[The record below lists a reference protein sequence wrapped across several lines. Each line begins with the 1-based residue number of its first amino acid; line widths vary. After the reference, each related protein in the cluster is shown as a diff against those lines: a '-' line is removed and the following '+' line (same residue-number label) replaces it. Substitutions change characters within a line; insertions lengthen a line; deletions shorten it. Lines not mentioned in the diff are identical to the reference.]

1 MQFRT
6 LDYNKQNTTRSTLTP
21 EPAQTKSSFIP
32 NKCRL
37 ARQLTDETTR
47 PTHPISEN
55 SSVDD
60 CSRCLLLQQSG
71 LSFPTN
77 ADLPDNLPTRR
88 HAQPITYPKTPRQ
101 MTGLAVFCSDKIDFR
116 SRQEQSCPTT
126 CRRDD
131 TLPPTPISENSSANG
146 CSRNFELFS
155 FLVPPA

>member
-6 LDYNKQNTTRSTLTP
+6 LDYNKQNTTRSALTP

-60 CSRCLLLQQSG
+60 WSRCLLLRQNG
-71 LSFPTN
+71 LSFPTK
-77 ADLPDNLPTRR
+77 AVLPDN
-88 HAQPITYPKTPRQ
+88 
-101 MTGLAVFCSDKIDFR
+101 G
-116 SRQEQSCPTT
+116 
-126 CRRDD
+126 RRDD
-131 TLPPTPISENSSANG
+131 TLPHSISENSSANG

-155 FLVPPA
+155 FFHVFINFFGGHVPPVPASYAYDHFPSWICEIQFF